1 MLGLQHEHLPT
12 SGGCGELS
20 AGRQVRRND
29 EVMDPRLVARAVAR
43 GDVFTRADVL
53 ALDLDDRH
61 LRRICRSGEA
71 IRVRRNA
78 YVLGVAWEGA
88 DPTERFAMRTRAVLA
103 ARQNAHDISSHRSA
117 LALHGLP
124 VLDPHLADVELASD
138 VLRVRRD
145 RGFRLY
151 PRAISSIDPEVSG
164 ATPDELESG
173 RLVGAGSAP
182 TGSSHAVPI
191 PVAVVQTLLG
201 HGLPHALV
209 ALDAALHEGRCTT
222 HEVEAVVARLV
233 GAGAR
238 SHGYRL
244 IRLSDPR
251 CESVGESRARL
262 VLVELGLDVRSQV
275 AIYDDDGDFVG
286 RVDFLVDGDV
296 VVEFD
301 GAVKY
306 DGAEGRDALVAEK
319 IREDRLRALGY
330 RVIRLTWADL
340 DRPSYVAGLIRRARG
355 S

>member
-1 MLGLQHEHLPT
+1 MP
-12 SGGCGELS
+12 LS
-20 AGRQVRRND
+20 
-29 EVMDPRLVARAVAR
+29 
-43 GDVFTRADVL
+43 
-53 ALDLDDRH
+53 
-61 LRRICRSGEA
+61 
-71 IRVRRNA
+71 
-78 YVLGVAWEGA
+78 
-88 DPTERFAMRTRAVLA
+88 
-103 ARQNAHDISSHRSA
+103 
-117 LALHGLP
+117 
-124 VLDPHLADVELASD
+124 
-138 VLRVRRD
+138 
-145 RGFRLY
+145 
-151 PRAISSIDPEVSG
+151 
-164 ATPDELESG
+164 
-173 RLVGAGSAP
+173 
-182 TGSSHAVPI
+182 
-191 PVAVVQTLLG
+191 
-201 HGLPHALV
+201 
-209 ALDAALHEGRCTT
+209 LDAALHEGRCTT